1 MILAETCEIFRS
13 LLRFFTERAGVV
25 TARARTV
32 LNYLCAAKRTPAGDR
47 LAVSFVSMQ
56 VCRLGAENNNILQ
69 IVSAMFV

>member
-13 LLRFFTERAGVV
+13 LLRFFTERAGVA
-25 TARARTV
+25 TARARTFY
-32 LNYLCAAKRTPAGDR
+32 NYLWAAKRTPAGDR

-56 VCRLGAENNNILQ
+56 VCRPGAENNNILQ